1 MTWQVLVTVFTFG
14 GIGAVVRGAVI
25 FILAMPSVFFFPLP
39 TLLINLIA
47 ALLGGFILSMTL
59 PAGIST
65 ALSVGLVGGMGTLS
79 AFTGDVLNH
88 WFDNRHRKKVILI
101 TAAYIMLT
109 TITGILGAGIGSKLG
124 EAVQK
129 SHVQSSDAA
138 LFLEQTKALQQ
149 QFMDESFVHEHYHA
163 PIPGSPEDMALKEA
177 EAKAK
182 AAAAAAASGDGE
194 AAAKGNDAAA
204 DAAAEGKDAG
214 ADGKGA
220 GAAGG
225 SASGDSDAAGAA
237 GHGSDDGHD
246 DDGAHKGESSGD
258 SAGAGTD
265 KESDKVK
272 EGR

>member
-25 FILAMPSVFFFPLP
+25 FILAMPSVFFFPLS

-59 PAGIST
+59 PPDIST
-65 ALSVGLVGGMGTLS
+65 TLSVGLVGGMGTLS

-138 LFLEQTKALQQ
+138 LFLEQTRALQQ

-163 PIPGSPEDMALKEA
+163 PIPGSPEDIALKEA

-182 AAAAAAASGDGE
+182 AAAAAD
-194 AAAKGNDAAA
+194 
-204 DAAAEGKDAG
+204 GKDAG
-214 ADGKGA
+214 AA
-220 GAAGG
+220 EG
-225 SASGDSDAAGAA
+225 SASGDSAAASDAASDAD
-237 GHGSDDGHD
+237 HGSDDGHD
-246 DDGAHKGESSGD
+246 HDGAHKGESSGD
-258 SAGAGTD
+258 SAGAGTV

>member
-14 GIGAVVRGAVI
+14 GIGAVVRGAVL
-25 FILAMPSVFFFPLP
+25 FILAMPSVFFFPLS

-59 PAGIST
+59 PPDIST
-65 ALSVGLVGGMGTLS
+65 TLSVGLVGGMGTLS

-138 LFLEQTKALQQ
+138 LFLEQTRALQQ

-163 PIPGSPEDMALKEA
+163 PIPGSPEDTALKEA

-182 AAAAAAASGDGE
+182 AAAAAD
-194 AAAKGNDAAA
+194 
-204 DAAAEGKDAG
+204 GKDAG
-214 ADGKGA
+214 AA
-220 GAAGG
+220 EG
-225 SASGDSDAAGAA
+225 SASGDSAAASDAD
-237 GHGSDDGHD
+237 HGSDDGHD
-246 DDGAHKGESSGD
+246 HDGAHKGESSGD

>member
-25 FILAMPSVFFFPLP
+25 FILAMPSVFFFPLS

-59 PAGIST
+59 PPDIST
-65 ALSVGLVGGMGTLS
+65 TLSVGLVGGMGTLS

-163 PIPGSPEDMALKEA
+163 PIPGSPEDIALKEA

-182 AAAAAAASGDGE
+182 AAAAAD
-194 AAAKGNDAAA
+194 
-204 DAAAEGKDAG
+204 GKDAG
-214 ADGKGA
+214 AA
-220 GAAGG
+220 EG
-225 SASGDSDAAGAA
+225 SASGDSAAASDAD
-237 GHGSDDGHD
+237 HGSDDGHD
-246 DDGAHKGESSGD
+246 HDGAHKGESSGD

>member
-25 FILAMPSVFFFPLP
+25 FILAMPSVFFFPLS

-59 PAGIST
+59 PPDIST
-65 ALSVGLVGGMGTLS
+65 TLSVGLVGGMGTLS

-138 LFLEQTKALQQ
+138 LFLEQTRALQQ

-163 PIPGSPEDMALKEA
+163 PIPGSPEDIALKEA

-182 AAAAAAASGDGE
+182 AAAAAD
-194 AAAKGNDAAA
+194 
-204 DAAAEGKDAG
+204 GKDAG
-214 ADGKGA
+214 AA
-220 GAAGG
+220 EG
-225 SASGDSDAAGAA
+225 SASGDSAAASDAASDAD
-237 GHGSDDGHD
+237 HGSDDGHD
-246 DDGAHKGESSGD
+246 HDGAHKGESSGD

>member
-25 FILAMPSVFFFPLP
+25 FILAMPSVFFFPLS

-59 PAGIST
+59 PPDIST
-65 ALSVGLVGGMGTLS
+65 TLSVGLVGGMGTLS

-138 LFLEQTKALQQ
+138 LFLEQTRALQQ

-163 PIPGSPEDMALKEA
+163 PIPGSPEDIALKEA

-182 AAAAAAASGDGE
+182 AAAAAAAADG
-194 AAAKGNDAAA
+194 KDAAA
-204 DAAAEGKDAG
+204 DGKDAG
-214 ADGKGA
+214 AA
-220 GAAGG
+220 EG
-225 SASGDSDAAGAA
+225 SASGDSAAASDAD
-237 GHGSDDGHD
+237 HGSDDGHYH
-246 DDGAHKGESSGD
+246 DGAHKGESSGD

>member
-25 FILAMPSVFFFPLP
+25 FILAMPSVFFFPLS

-59 PAGIST
+59 PPDIST
-65 ALSVGLVGGMGTLS
+65 TLSVGLVGGMGTLS

-138 LFLEQTKALQQ
+138 LFLEQTRALQQ

-163 PIPGSPEDMALKEA
+163 PIPGSPEDIALKEA

-182 AAAAAAASGDGE
+182 AAP
-194 AAAKGNDAAA
+194 AA
-204 DAAAEGKDAG
+204 DGKDAG
-214 ADGKGA
+214 AA
-220 GAAGG
+220 EG
-225 SASGDSDAAGAA
+225 SASGDSAAASDAD
-237 GHGSDDGHD
+237 HGSDDGHD
-246 DDGAHKGESSGD
+246 HDGAHKGESSGD

>member
-25 FILAMPSVFFFPLP
+25 FILAMPSVFFFPLS

-59 PAGIST
+59 PPDIST
-65 ALSVGLVGGMGTLS
+65 TLSVGLVGGMGTLS

-138 LFLEQTKALQQ
+138 LFLEQTRALQQ

-163 PIPGSPEDMALKEA
+163 PIPGSPEDIALKEA

-182 AAAAAAASGDGE
+182 AAAAAD
-194 AAAKGNDAAA
+194 
-204 DAAAEGKDAG
+204 GKDAG
-214 ADGKGA
+214 AA
-220 GAAGG
+220 EG
-225 SASGDSDAAGAA
+225 SASGDSAAASDAD
-237 GHGSDDGHD
+237 HGSDDGHD
-246 DDGAHKGESSGD
+246 HDGAHKGESSGD

>member
-25 FILAMPSVFFFPLP
+25 FILAMPSVFFFPLS

-59 PAGIST
+59 PPDIST
-65 ALSVGLVGGMGTLS
+65 TLSVGLVGGMGTLS

-138 LFLEQTKALQQ
+138 LFLEQTRALQQ

-163 PIPGSPEDMALKEA
+163 PIPGSPEDIALKEA

-182 AAAAAAASGDGE
+182 AAAAAD
-194 AAAKGNDAAA
+194 
-204 DAAAEGKDAG
+204 GKDAG
-214 ADGKGA
+214 AA
-220 GAAGG
+220 EG
-225 SASGDSDAAGAA
+225 SASGDSAAASDAASDAD
-237 GHGSDDGHD
+237 HGSDDGHD
-246 DDGAHKGESSGD
+246 HDGAHKGESSGD

-272 EGR
+272 EDR

>member
-25 FILAMPSVFFFPLP
+25 FILAMPSVFFFPLS

-59 PAGIST
+59 PPDIST
-65 ALSVGLVGGMGTLS
+65 TLSVGLVGGMGTLS

-138 LFLEQTKALQQ
+138 LFLEQTRALQQ

-182 AAAAAAASGDGE
+182 AAAAAD
-194 AAAKGNDAAA
+194 
-204 DAAAEGKDAG
+204 GKDADT
-214 ADGKGA
+214 AK
-220 GAAGG
+220 G
-225 SASGDSDAAGAA
+225 SASGDSAAASDAD
-237 GHGSDDGHD
+237 HGSDDGHD
-246 DDGAHKGESSGD
+246 HDGAHKGESSGD

-272 EGR
+272 EDR

>member
-25 FILAMPSVFFFPLP
+25 FILAMPSVFFFPLS

-59 PAGIST
+59 PPDIST
-65 ALSVGLVGGMGTLS
+65 TLSVGLVGGMGTLS

-138 LFLEQTKALQQ
+138 LFLEQTRALQQ

-163 PIPGSPEDMALKEA
+163 PIPGSPEDIALKEA

-182 AAAAAAASGDGE
+182 AAAAAAAADG
-194 AAAKGNDAAA
+194 KDAAA
-204 DAAAEGKDAG
+204 DGKDAG
-214 ADGKGA
+214 AA
-220 GAAGG
+220 EG
-225 SASGDSDAAGAA
+225 SASGDSAAASDAD
-237 GHGSDDGHD
+237 HGSDDGHD
-246 DDGAHKGESSGD
+246 HDGAHKGESSGD

>member
-25 FILAMPSVFFFPLP
+25 FILAMPSVFFFPLS

-59 PAGIST
+59 PPDIST
-65 ALSVGLVGGMGTLS
+65 TLSVGLVGGMGTLS

-138 LFLEQTKALQQ
+138 LFLEQTRALQQ

-163 PIPGSPEDMALKEA
+163 PIPGSPEDIALKEA

-182 AAAAAAASGDGE
+182 DAAAAD
-194 AAAKGNDAAA
+194 
-204 DAAAEGKDAG
+204 GKDAG
-214 ADGKGA
+214 AA
-220 GAAGG
+220 EG
-225 SASGDSDAAGAA
+225 SASGDSAAASDAE
-237 GHGSDDGHD
+237 HGSDDGHD
-246 DDGAHKGESSGD
+246 HDGAHKGESSGD

>member
-14 GIGAVVRGAVI
+14 GIGAVVRGAVL
-25 FILAMPSVFFFPLP
+25 FILAMPSVFFFPLS

-59 PAGIST
+59 PPDIST
-65 ALSVGLVGGMGTLS
+65 TLSVGLVGGMGTLS

-138 LFLEQTKALQQ
+138 LFLEQTRALQQ

-163 PIPGSPEDMALKEA
+163 PIPGSPEDIALKEA

-182 AAAAAAASGDGE
+182 AAAAAD
-194 AAAKGNDAAA
+194 
-204 DAAAEGKDAG
+204 GKDAG
-214 ADGKGA
+214 AA
-220 GAAGG
+220 EG
-225 SASGDSDAAGAA
+225 SASGDSAAASDAD
-237 GHGSDDGHD
+237 HGSDDGHD
-246 DDGAHKGESSGD
+246 HDGAHKGESSGD

>member
-25 FILAMPSVFFFPLP
+25 FILAMPSVFFFPLS

-59 PAGIST
+59 PPDIST
-65 ALSVGLVGGMGTLS
+65 TLSVGLVGGMGTLS

-138 LFLEQTKALQQ
+138 LFLEQTRALQQ

-163 PIPGSPEDMALKEA
+163 PIPGSPEDMAIKEA

-182 AAAAAAASGDGE
+182 AAAAAD
-194 AAAKGNDAAA
+194 
-204 DAAAEGKDAG
+204 GKDAG
-214 ADGKGA
+214 AA
-220 GAAGG
+220 EG
-225 SASGDSDAAGAA
+225 SASGDSAAASDAAGEAE
-237 GHGSDDGHD
+237 HGSDDGHD
-246 DDGAHKGESSGD
+246 HAGAHKGESSGE

>member
-25 FILAMPSVFFFPLP
+25 FILAMPSVFFFPLS

-59 PAGIST
+59 PPDIST
-65 ALSVGLVGGMGTLS
+65 TLSVGLVGGMGTLS

-138 LFLEQTKALQQ
+138 LFLEQTRALQQ

-182 AAAAAAASGDGE
+182 AAAAAD
-194 AAAKGNDAAA
+194 
-204 DAAAEGKDAG
+204 GKDAG
-214 ADGKGA
+214 AA
-220 GAAGG
+220 EG
-225 SASGDSDAAGAA
+225 SASGDSAAASDAASDAD
-237 GHGSDDGHD
+237 HGSDDGHD
-246 DDGAHKGESSGD
+246 HDGAHKGESSGD

>member
-25 FILAMPSVFFFPLP
+25 FILAMPSVFFFPLS

-59 PAGIST
+59 PPDIST
-65 ALSVGLVGGMGTLS
+65 TLSVGLVGGMGTLS

-138 LFLEQTKALQQ
+138 LFLEQTRALQQ

-182 AAAAAAASGDGE
+182 AAAAAD
-194 AAAKGNDAAA
+194 
-204 DAAAEGKDAG
+204 GKDAG
-214 ADGKGA
+214 AA
-220 GAAGG
+220 EG
-225 SASGDSDAAGAA
+225 SASGDSAAASDAAGEAE
-237 GHGSDDGHD
+237 HGSDDGHD
-246 DDGAHKGESSGD
+246 HDGAHKGESSGD

>member
-25 FILAMPSVFFFPLP
+25 FILAMPSVFFFPLS

-59 PAGIST
+59 PPDIST
-65 ALSVGLVGGMGTLS
+65 TLSVGLVGGMGTLS

-138 LFLEQTKALQQ
+138 LFLEQTRALQQ

-163 PIPGSPEDMALKEA
+163 PIPGSPEDIALKEA

-182 AAAAAAASGDGE
+182 AAAAAAAADG
-194 AAAKGNDAAA
+194 KDAAA
-204 DAAAEGKDAG
+204 DGKDAG
-214 ADGKGA
+214 AA
-220 GAAGG
+220 EG
-225 SASGDSDAAGAA
+225 SASGDSAAASDAE
-237 GHGSDDGHD
+237 HGSDDGHD
-246 DDGAHKGESSGD
+246 HDGAHKGESSGE

>member
-25 FILAMPSVFFFPLP
+25 FILAMPSVFFFPLS

-59 PAGIST
+59 PPDIST
-65 ALSVGLVGGMGTLS
+65 TLSVGLVGGMGTLS

-138 LFLEQTKALQQ
+138 LFLEQTRALQQ

-163 PIPGSPEDMALKEA
+163 PIPGSPEDIALKEA

-182 AAAAAAASGDGE
+182 AAAAAD
-194 AAAKGNDAAA
+194 
-204 DAAAEGKDAG
+204 GKDADT
-214 ADGKGA
+214 AE
-220 GAAGG
+220 G
-225 SASGDSDAAGAA
+225 SASGDSAAASDAD
-237 GHGSDDGHD
+237 HGSDDGHD
-246 DDGAHKGESSGD
+246 HDGAHKGESSGD

>member
-25 FILAMPSVFFFPLP
+25 FILAMPSVFFFPLS

-59 PAGIST
+59 PPDIST
-65 ALSVGLVGGMGTLS
+65 TLSVGLVGGMGTLS

-138 LFLEQTKALQQ
+138 LFLEQTRALQQ

-163 PIPGSPEDMALKEA
+163 PIPGSSEDIALKEA

-182 AAAAAAASGDGE
+182 DAAAAAAADG
-194 AAAKGNDAAA
+194 KDAAA
-204 DAAAEGKDAG
+204 DGKDAG
-214 ADGKGA
+214 AA
-220 GAAGG
+220 EG
-225 SASGDSDAAGAA
+225 SASGDSAAASDAE
-237 GHGSDDGHD
+237 HGSDDGHD
-246 DDGAHKGESSGD
+246 HDGAHKGESSGD

>member
-25 FILAMPSVFFFPLP
+25 FILAMPSVFFFPLS

-59 PAGIST
+59 PPDIST
-65 ALSVGLVGGMGTLS
+65 TLSVGLVGGMGTLS

-138 LFLEQTKALQQ
+138 LFLEQTRALQQ

-182 AAAAAAASGDGE
+182 AAAAAD
-194 AAAKGNDAAA
+194 
-204 DAAAEGKDAG
+204 GKDAG
-214 ADGKGA
+214 AA
-220 GAAGG
+220 EG
-225 SASGDSDAAGAA
+225 SASGDSAAASDAASDAD
-237 GHGSDDGHD
+237 HGSDDGHD
-246 DDGAHKGESSGD
+246 HDGAHKGESSGD
-258 SAGAGTD
+258 SAGAGTV

>member
-14 GIGAVVRGAVI
+14 GIGAVVRGAVL
-25 FILAMPSVFFFPLP
+25 FILAMPSVFFFPLS

-59 PAGIST
+59 PPDIST
-65 ALSVGLVGGMGTLS
+65 TLSVGLVGGMGTLS

-138 LFLEQTKALQQ
+138 LFLEQTRALQQ

-163 PIPGSPEDMALKEA
+163 PIPGSPEDIAIKEA

-182 AAAAAAASGDGE
+182 AAAAAD
-194 AAAKGNDAAA
+194 
-204 DAAAEGKDAG
+204 GKDAG
-214 ADGKGA
+214 AA
-220 GAAGG
+220 EG
-225 SASGDSDAAGAA
+225 SASGDSAAA
-237 GHGSDDGHD
+237 SDDGHD
-246 DDGAHKGESSGD
+246 HDGAHKGESSGD

-272 EGR
+272 EDR

>member
-25 FILAMPSVFFFPLP
+25 FILAMPSVFFFPLS

-59 PAGIST
+59 PPDIST
-65 ALSVGLVGGMGTLS
+65 TLSVGLVGGMGTLS

-138 LFLEQTKALQQ
+138 LFLEQTRALQQ

-182 AAAAAAASGDGE
+182 AAAAAD
-194 AAAKGNDAAA
+194 
-204 DAAAEGKDAG
+204 GKDADT
-214 ADGKGA
+214 AE
-220 GAAGG
+220 G
-225 SASGDSDAAGAA
+225 SASGDSAAASDAD
-237 GHGSDDGHD
+237 HGSDDGHD
-246 DDGAHKGESSGD
+246 HDGAHKGESSGD

>member
-25 FILAMPSVFFFPLP
+25 FILAMPSVFFFPLS

-59 PAGIST
+59 PPDIST
-65 ALSVGLVGGMGTLS
+65 TLSVGLVGGMGTLS

-138 LFLEQTKALQQ
+138 LFLEQTRALQQ

-163 PIPGSPEDMALKEA
+163 PIPGSPEDIALKEA

-182 AAAAAAASGDGE
+182 AAAS
-194 AAAKGNDAAA
+194 A
-204 DAAAEGKDAG
+204 DGKDAG
-214 ADGKGA
+214 AA
-220 GAAGG
+220 EG
-225 SASGDSDAAGAA
+225 SASGDSAAASDAD
-237 GHGSDDGHD
+237 HGSDDGHD
-246 DDGAHKGESSGD
+246 HDGAHKGESSGD